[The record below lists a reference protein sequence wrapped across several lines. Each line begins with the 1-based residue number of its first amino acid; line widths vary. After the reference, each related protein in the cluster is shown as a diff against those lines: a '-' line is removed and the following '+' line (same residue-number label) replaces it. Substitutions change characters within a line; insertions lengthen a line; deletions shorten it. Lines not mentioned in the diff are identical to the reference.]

1 MDRGVHGGE
10 SSRMA
15 AFSGSMA
22 ECYTVK
28 KIRCPLGLDEA
39 KGRRARARE
48 GVSIAGHSKWANIK
62 RTKAKVDAQRG
73 AVFTKMSREIIVAAR
88 HGGPHP
94 EGNFRLR
101 QAIERAKAAG
111 VPNDN
116 IKRAIAKGSGADGGD
131 SLEELRYEGY
141 GPGGVAVLIR
151 ALTDNRNRTAG
162 DLRAVFTKFGGN
174 LGETGCVGWMFDE
187 RGQILVP
194 DEDGSVG
201 EDELMLLALEAGAL
215 DVIRHEDAFEILTEP
230 ADLEK
235 VQEAI
240 ASAGYPVGASEV
252 ADVPSNTQEITE
264 AELAKKVLRML
275 ERLDDLDDVQR
286 VAANYDLAESLEAE
300 LSLV

>member
-1 MDRGVHGGE
+1 ME
-10 SSRMA
+10 
-15 AFSGSMA
+15 
-22 ECYTVK
+22 T
-28 KIRCPLGLDEA
+28 
-39 KGRRARARE
+39 RE
-48 GVSIAGHSKWANIK
+48 GLLIAGHSKWANIK

-116 IKRAIAKGSGADGGD
+116 IKRAIAKGAGAEGADA
-131 SLEELRYEGY
+131 LEELRYEGY

-194 DEDGSVG
+194 DEDGRVS
-201 EDELMLLALEAGAL
+201 EDELMLVALEAGAL
-215 DVIRHEDAFEILTEP
+215 DVIAHGDSYEILTEP
-230 ADLEK
+230 ADLEQ
-235 VQEAI
+235 VQGAI
-240 ASAGYPVGASEV
+240 QAAGYVVGASEV
-252 ADVPSNTQEITE
+252 ADVPSNTQEVTE
-264 AELAKKVLRML
+264 LDLARKVLRMM

-286 VAANYDLAESLEAE
+286 VAANYDLAESLAAE
-300 LSLV
+300 LEAV